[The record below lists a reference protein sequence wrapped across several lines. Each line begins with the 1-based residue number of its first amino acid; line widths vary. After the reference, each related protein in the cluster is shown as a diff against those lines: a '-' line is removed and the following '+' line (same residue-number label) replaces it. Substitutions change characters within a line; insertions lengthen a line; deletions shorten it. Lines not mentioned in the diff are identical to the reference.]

1 LCKLFAAEKLK
12 VFYQFLMVK
21 GLQEMYLASSKNFL
35 DVKNP
40 NSIRL
45 FIDQHLTEAEG
56 KPELLSLSSLS
67 WNLMEDN
74 YVEYL
79 ERKTCKSIAPFK
91 FFKINYSQSLA
102 EDFLSKNLDFACGPP
117 EQIDST
123 KMMDLDF
130 ETVLSTKPEH
140 RKEVVLGLV
149 LKVRGSAD
157 SLAVTEIFR
166 QAEEAVQNLIATDSD
181 RVDNPESI
189 LIVIWNRI
197 QQIQNEHFEVIEDGS

>member
-79 ERKTCKSIAPFK
+79 ESKTCKSIAPFK
-91 FFKINYSQSLA
+91 FFKINYSKSLA
-102 EDFLSKNLDFACGPP
+102 EDYMSKNLDFAFGPSD
-117 EQIDST
+117 QIDST

-130 ETVLSTKPEH
+130 KTVLRTKPEH
-140 RKEVVLGLV
+140 RKEAVLGLV
-149 LKVRGSAD
+149 LKACGSAD
-157 SLAVTEIFR
+157 TLAVTEIFR
-166 QAEEAVQNLIATDSD
+166 QAEEAVQNLIAID
-181 RVDNPESI
+181 RRNEPE
-189 LIVIWNRI
+189 
-197 QQIQNEHFEVIEDGS
+197 